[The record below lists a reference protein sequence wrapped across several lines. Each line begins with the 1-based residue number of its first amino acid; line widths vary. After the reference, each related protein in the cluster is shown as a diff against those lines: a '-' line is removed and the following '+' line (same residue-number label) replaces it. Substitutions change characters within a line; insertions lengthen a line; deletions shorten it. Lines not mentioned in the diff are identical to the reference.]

1 MQGCINKTSGISFM
15 GTFVYTVSLIN
26 EKCLLHE
33 LYSFSNKFTMSY
45 NIKWHLWRKKFKIT
59 LQESFNFFRTISTSL

>member
-26 EKCLLHE
+26 ENFLLHE
-33 LYSFSNKFTMSY
+33 QVY
-45 NIKWHLWRKKFKIT
+45 NV
-59 LQESFNFFRTISTSL
+59 LQYLMALMEKEV

>member
-1 MQGCINKTSGISFM
+1 MQGYINKKSGISFM

-26 EKCLLHE
+26 EKCLLRE

-45 NIKWHLWRKKFKIT
+45 NI
-59 LQESFNFFRTISTSL
+59 

>member
-15 GTFVYTVSLIN
+15 GTFAYTVSLIN

-45 NIKWHLWRKKFKIT
+45 NI
-59 LQESFNFFRTISTSL
+59 